1 MGIKVCNIRLDKQ
14 HLESD
19 LKNLNAFL
27 DTVSVKLTS
36 SNFVSTT
43 TKDYWSVLIYFEP
56 NESKNPAT
64 EVFLD
69 ESEKEAYQALKTWRS
84 QKATEL
90 NLKHYLICS
99 NAELRHIASKK
110 PKNIDELRSI
120 KGFGVVKTEKFG
132 EEILSVFNTKRRRR
146 NPTALLVNS

>member
-36 SNFVSTT
+36 SNFVSTA

-56 NESKNPAT
+56 NESKTPA

-69 ESEKEAYQALKTWRS
+69 ESEKETYQALKTWRS
-84 QKATEL
+84 HKAVEL

-99 NAELRHIASKK
+99 NAELRHIALRK

-120 KGFGVVKTEKFG
+120 RGFGAVKTEKFG
-132 EEILSVFNTKRRRR
+132 EEILSVFDTKRRKRSR
-146 NPTALLVNS
+146 PTMMVNN

>member
-36 SNFVSTT
+36 SNFVSTA

-56 NESKNPAT
+56 NERKVPVG

-69 ESEKEAYQALKTWRS
+69 ENEKETYQALKNWRS
-84 QKATEL
+84 HKATEL
-90 NLKHYLICS
+90 NLKQYLICS
-99 NAELRHIASKK
+99 NTELMHIASRK
-110 PKNIDELRSI
+110 PKNIDELRTI
-120 KGFGVVKTEKFG
+120 RGFGAVKTEKFG
-132 EEILSVFNTKRRRR
+132 EEILSLFHTKPRKR
-146 NPTALLVNS
+146 NKKKMIVSS